1 MYPLMKRKK
10 LIGKHCSNKFERFV
24 YKLRKV
30 EAACKHRPFPFDSG
44 TKIPNMIVAKQLI
57 MKLGIVHL
65 NFEAR
70 TAEELR
76 HFFVVFKAKLHC
88 IRHVLKNTISAE
100 AKMCMYQRL
109 SVSFH

>member
-1 MYPLMKRKK
+1 MVVPKQPL
-10 LIGKHCSNKFERFV
+10 
-24 YKLRKV
+24 
-30 EAACKHRPFPFDSG
+30 
-44 TKIPNMIVAKQLI
+44 
-57 MKLGIVHL
+57 MKLGIIHL

-88 IRHVLKNTISAE
+88 IRRALINTISAE
-100 AKMCMYQRL
+100 AKMCMYQRR